1 MDPVAGPLQNPRLC
15 LFQDGDHV
23 SYIWQVYYC
32 SCDSGTYTTFS
43 DVEEY
48 LRQLQPSSGYV
59 MCPGIRE
66 YPSEIRVKTKHLKE
80 WEAPFNRKFSS
91 ECSLWHV
98 PNNTHQAPE
107 SAMYNC
113 CKACKQLA
121 HDVKQLKRKAIT
133 TTGADRIARTSTSS
147 NYPISKLSPAS
158 RNLRI
163 AKISQERKNLA
174 TKVKALTKFDCD
186 LREKQH
192 AELLTLVSDIE
203 SKSSESIQE
212 LIREGDRILGKDN
225 NLLRDA
231 WRQDV
236 IERLQYEKDQ
246 SKAGDTFSLLA
257 HACKVYN
264 GYLFALSFWKDWKQ
278 VESNHN

>member
-1 MDPVAGPLQNPRLC
+1 
-15 LFQDGDHV
+15 
-23 SYIWQVYYC
+23 
-32 SCDSGTYTTFS
+32 
-43 DVEEY
+43 
-48 LRQLQPSSGYV
+48 
-59 MCPGIRE
+59 
-66 YPSEIRVKTKHLKE
+66 
-80 WEAPFNRKFSS
+80 
-91 ECSLWHV
+91 
-98 PNNTHQAPE
+98 
-107 SAMYNC
+107 
-113 CKACKQLA
+113 
-121 HDVKQLKRKAIT
+121 
-133 TTGADRIARTSTSS
+133 
-147 NYPISKLSPAS
+147 
-158 RNLRI
+158 LRI

-192 AELLTLVSDIE
+192 AELLALVSDIE